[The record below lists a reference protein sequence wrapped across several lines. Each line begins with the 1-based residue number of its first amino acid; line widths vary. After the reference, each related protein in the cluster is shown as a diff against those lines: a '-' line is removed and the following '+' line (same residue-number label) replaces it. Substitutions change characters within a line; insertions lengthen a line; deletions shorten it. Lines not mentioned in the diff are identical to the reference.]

1 MKLAL
6 AFLLAVTPVLAA
18 PALTAP
24 TASPAALYMGVSTQV
39 TATCHLTTTQGDP
52 ALLTGGLNLV
62 RLTSAGT
69 DSSVL
74 GVMHDDGLNG
84 DATAGDGIFT
94 LQFMDTESATGSF
107 QLQCAAA
114 FASTVQR
121 LRSAPTTI
129 TVSAPG
135 NMSVSTPTLSPS
147 SIPITTPTSVT
158 ITTVITDPSL
168 VANSAQVQRL
178 DSSGRVL
185 ATLGTLHDDGLNG
198 DVTAGD
204 HTYTLVTTFTEG
216 ATGPISLNVT
226 AQFAGSVTRVFS
238 GIATLTVTGTGPP
251 QITITSPT
259 NLSFVNISHRHCF
272 DSGRYDYGQRHFDAT
287 I

>member
-168 VANSAQVQRL
+168 VANSA
-178 DSSGRVL
+178 
-185 ATLGTLHDDGLNG
+185 HDDGLNG

-259 NLSFVNISHRHCF
+259 NLSFVNISHRHGHRHCF